1 MRSRTYAAY
10 AIIQYCILK
19 SIQYKLHIYDI
30 ILHFIC
36 QRILLHLPL
45 YPNPIDLFLHKKRQL
60 KPPDKFCKFFLALT
74 KPEKVL

>member
-45 YPNPIDLFLHKKRQL
+45 YPNPIDLFLHKKLQL
-60 KPPDKFCKFFLALT
+60 KPLTNSAIFFGFNQA
-74 KPEKVL
+74 